1 MPEQPDEN
9 AAIISFGYEA
19 GQLKKLP
26 RAGWL
31 LTGIASPESVADHSF
46 RVAVLAYAIAVQEGA
61 NPEHAAALGLFH
73 DFPEARIGDV
83 PSVGRPYVRTADPA
97 KVIADQAAA
106 LPPILAGHITGL
118 IAEHE
123 SAKTPGATLESR
135 CSRDA
140 DKLECLMQAREYQTQ
155 GNQLVQPWI
164 DSMIAAVTTRT
175 GMALAKTAQD
185 LSPSIWWDE
194 FAASYGTRKPM
205 TD

>member
-1 MPEQPDEN
+1 MEQPDEN
-9 AAIISFGYEA
+9 AAIVSFGYEA

-46 RVAVLAYAIAVQEGA
+46 RVGVLAYCIAVQEGA
-61 NPEHAAALGLFH
+61 NPERAATLGLFH
-73 DFPEARIGDV
+73 DFPETRIGDV
-83 PSVGRPYVRTADPA
+83 PSVGKAYVDTTDPA
-97 KVIADQAAA
+97 KVIADQTAILPAGLAA
-106 LPPILAGHITGL
+106 HITAL

-123 SAKTPGATLESR
+123 SAKTPDATLESR

-140 DKLECLMQAREYQTQ
+140 DKLECLMQAREYQAQ

-164 DSMIAAVTTRT
+164 DSMVAAVTTRT

-185 LSPSIWWDE
+185 LSPSVWWDE
-194 FAASYGTRKPM
+194 FAAAFGTRKA
-205 TD
+205 DRN